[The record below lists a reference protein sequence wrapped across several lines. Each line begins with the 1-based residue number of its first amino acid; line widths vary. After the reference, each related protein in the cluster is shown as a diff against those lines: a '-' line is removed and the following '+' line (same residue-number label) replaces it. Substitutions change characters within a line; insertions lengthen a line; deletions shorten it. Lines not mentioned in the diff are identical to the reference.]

1 MDTLNVGMVGFDITP
16 SIHPVCGAWGCNP
29 TITAVDQPLAGRCL
43 ALQQGDRQVVWLSFD
58 LVGDSPRFT
67 LTTATD
73 GESVDLT
80 QVITYIRYSGAFQK
94 VIADTASEFSITPL
108 GKSNGDYILDEDE
121 TFEITML
128 NLETTLSNPL
138 VVRRSFEMEIITRD
152 GAVLHLARTM
162 TIRLNVWI
170 SLPF

>member
-1 MDTLNVGMVGFDITP
+1 MPIAFVMVASVTALGIFSSQQSRNTIHARLSGTFRSVVPRGVVIVGDSDSNGN
-16 SIHPVCGAWGCNP
+16 A
-29 TITAVDQPLAGRCL
+29 
-43 ALQQGDRQVVWLSFD
+43 
-58 LVGDSPRFT
+58 DSPRFT